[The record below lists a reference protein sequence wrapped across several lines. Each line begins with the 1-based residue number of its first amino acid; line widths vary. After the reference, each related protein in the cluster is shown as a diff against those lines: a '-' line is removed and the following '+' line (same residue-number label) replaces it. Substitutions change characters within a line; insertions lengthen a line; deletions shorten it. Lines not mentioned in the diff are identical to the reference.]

1 MPATYFSIDEVNDAL
16 PKISPLLGELLERRA
31 KVARQRSELGNIV
44 NDTRSNVGSAA
55 ASLVARDFVYIEQLI
70 DRIES
75 FGCKIKDLNG
85 GTLDFLTTRNGRE
98 VLLCWRYGEPLEI
111 MHYHALETGFMG
123 RKPIRED
130 DEFWTDE
137 A

>member
-1 MPATYFSIDEVNDAL
+1 MPANYFSIDEVNDTL
-16 PKISPLLGELLERRA
+16 PRVSELLGELLERRA
-31 KVARQRSELGNIV
+31 RVASQREHLSPLLR
-44 NDTRSNVGSAA
+44 DTRSNVGSPE
-55 ASLVARDFVYIEQLI
+55 ASEVARDFVYIEQLI
-70 DRIES
+70 KKIEA

-85 GTLDFLTTRNGRE
+85 GTVDFLTTRNGRE